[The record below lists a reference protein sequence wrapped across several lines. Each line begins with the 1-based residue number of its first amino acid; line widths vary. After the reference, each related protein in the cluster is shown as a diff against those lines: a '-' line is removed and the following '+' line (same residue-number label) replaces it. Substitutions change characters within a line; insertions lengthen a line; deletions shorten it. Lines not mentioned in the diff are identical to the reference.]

1 MTKLFLRLNLTR
13 EYTVMQGF
21 LDYFDGICIDAHI
34 YASFQNSVSIFLS
47 NNKKLTIL
55 DPVFYKFTDPYY
67 QIYSEKRWTNF
78 LMENYGIQEL
88 IQSNPDGI
96 TPNVLDNKAIYEVVK
111 KVVDFQ
117 KSIMENNNSEG
128 KLLLALLDGNES
140 SQPSDKIIVPPYFIN
155 DGSQVSLE
163 KNIQFIDHSSKI
175 KEGNSTIYVPIVID
189 EDMLFDKILREKLIE
204 KYSSSKKDGF
214 LFWVTDFKETEKDI
228 ETLKAYTSFV
238 QDLKSK
244 NRNADIISLYSGYF
258 SLLLS
263 KFGILDGIT
272 QGVGISDY
280 KDPLAVGGGGR
291 PRYYVPIAH
300 QMTSID
306 SAEDL
311 LNANKKIFQ
320 CKCEVCKRNSSPSN
334 LTTLE
339 LASHFVW
346 NRIQEFT
353 FIRDNSID
361 KIKRSIEE
369 EIRQLESSGNKNID
383 SLTLKFSSTLRRW
396 NEVIKT
402 I

>member
-1 MTKLFLRLNLTR
+1 MQDFL
-13 EYTVMQGF
+13 G
-21 LDYFDGICIDAHI
+21 DFDGICIDAHI

-96 TPNVLDNKAIYEVVK
+96 TPNVLDNKAINEVVK

-117 KSIMENNNSEG
+117 KSVMENDNSEG

-140 SQPSDKIIVPPYFIN
+140 SPASDKIIVPPYFIN

-163 KNIQFIDHSSKI
+163 KNIQLIDHLSKI
-175 KEGNSTIYVPIVID
+175 KDEGSTIYVPIVID
-189 EDMLFDKILREKLIE
+189 EDILFDKILQKNLIE
-204 KYSSSKKDGF
+204 KYSKSKKDGF
-214 LFWVTDFKETEKDI
+214 LFWVTDFKETEKDL

-244 NRNADIISLYSGYF
+244 NENADIISLYGGYF

-311 LNANKKIFQ
+311 LNANKTIFQ
-320 CKCEVCKRNSSPSN
+320 CKCQVCKKNSSPSN

-339 LASHFVW
+339 LANHFVW
-346 NRIQEFT
+346 NRIQEFN
-353 FIRDNSID
+353 FIKNNSID
-361 KIKRSIEE
+361 KIKQSIEE
-369 EIRQLESSGNKNID
+369 EVRQLKIIGNNID
-383 SLTLKFSSTLRRW
+383 PLTLKFSSTLHRW
-396 NEVIKT
+396 SEVVKAIAIK
-402 I
+402 